1 MISLNDLNKLYGTIY
16 INSQMY
22 LDNWEQKDFREFQ
35 KKFSKIFKVYNAKKI
50 SKVSND
56 KKIIRVGF
64 LSPDYIKLIRLLISL
79 KI

>member
-35 KKFSKIFKVYNAKKI
+35 KNFQKYLKFIMLKRYQRLVLIKK
-50 SKVSND
+50 
-56 KKIIRVGF
+56 
-64 LSPDYIKLIRLLISL
+64 
-79 KI
+79 